1 MTETPTE
8 VSGEKPSEKKA
19 AGRSL
24 TKLNM
29 RRTVLVTLPFMG
41 ALTFWQA
48 YDGLVPLM
56 FKNTFGMGDT
66 LTGVFMSLDNVLAL
80 FMLPLM
86 GRSPTVPPRAGA
98 GARRSSWWVRFSPRR
113 SRPSLPWQT
122 RCTTCRSL

>member
-86 GRSPTVPPRAGA
+86 GA
-98 GARRSSWWVRFSPRR
+98 
-113 SRPSLPWQT
+113 L
-122 RCTTCRSL
+122 TTCRSL

>member
-1 MTETPTE
+1 
-8 VSGEKPSEKKA
+8 
-19 AGRSL
+19 
-24 TKLNM
+24 M

-86 GRSPTVPPRAGA
+86 GALSDRTTTRWG
-98 GARRSSWWVRFSPRR
+98 RVRFSPRR